1 MSKEQE
7 LPDYLQAFDR
17 LVHIMDDLR
26 EKCPWDRE
34 QTFES
39 LRKLTIE
46 EAYELAEAI
55 VKKDMEEIRTETGD
69 LLLHIVFYAKL
80 AREENAFTLAEMIN
94 TLCEKLIYRHPH
106 VFGETE
112 ASTAEQVL
120 ENWEDLKLKEN
131 NHKNRSV
138 LSGVPATLPA
148 LTKAMRIQEK
158 VSGIGFDWEKKEEIW
173 DKLDEEVREVKE
185 VLAETPER
193 QDRQKLEEEFGDLL
207 FTVVNA
213 ARLYGVEPEI
223 ALERSNLKFISR
235 FQEMEERIKENGK
248 TLKESTLGEMEKEW
262 NKAKE
267 NDERS

>member
-1 MSKEQE
+1 MSQKQD

-17 LVHIMDDLR
+17 LVHIMDELR

-55 VKKDMEEIRTETGD
+55 VKKDMDEIKTETGD

-80 AREENAFTLAEMIN
+80 ADEQKAFTLAEMIN
-94 TLCEKLIYRHPH
+94 ALCEKLIYRHPH
-106 VFGETE
+106 VFGEVE
-112 ASTAEQVL
+112 ATTAGQVL

-131 NHKNRSV
+131 NKKNRSV

-158 VSGIGFDWEKKEEIW
+158 VSGIGFDWEKREEVW
-173 DKLDEEVREVKE
+173 NKLDEEVKEVKE
-185 VLAETPER
+185 VIGKDPEHPDMAR
-193 QDRQKLEEEFGDLL
+193 LEEEFGDVL
-207 FTVVNA
+207 FTVINA
-213 ARLYGVEPEI
+213 ARLYGIEPEI
-223 ALERSNLKFISR
+223 ALERTNLKFMQR
-235 FQEMEERIKENGK
+235 FQEMEKQIRNNGK
-248 TLKESTLGEMEKEW
+248 TLKESSLEEMEEEW
-262 NKAKE
+262 EKAKGK
-267 NDERS
+267 